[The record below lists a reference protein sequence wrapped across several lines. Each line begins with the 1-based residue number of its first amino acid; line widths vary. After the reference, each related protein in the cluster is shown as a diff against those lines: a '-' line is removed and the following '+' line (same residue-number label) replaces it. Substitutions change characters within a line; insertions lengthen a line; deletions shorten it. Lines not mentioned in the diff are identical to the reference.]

1 MARPSQYLP
10 EMTQPGRAHGSER
23 EPVESLDFDQIYETE
38 FGYVWNCLRRLGIP
52 ESDLPDLAHEVFLRV
67 FGALAQYDRQRPLR
81 PWLFGVC
88 LRTASDFRRLARH
101 RREVGSNSA
110 DMADV
115 ASGAEQHLGEEE
127 DRRLVVA
134 ALQDLRLERR
144 AVLVMHKIDG
154 LTVPEI
160 SEALGVPLNT
170 VYSRLR
176 RGLADFTI
184 AVRRLRK
191 TYRG

>member
-1 MARPSQYLP
+1 
-10 EMTQPGRAHGSER
+10 MTRRDGVRGSER
-23 EPVESLDFDQIYETE
+23 EPAETLDFDQIYETE
-38 FGYVWNCLRRLGIP
+38 FGYVWNCLRRLGIQ
-52 ESDLPDLAHEVFLRV
+52 ESDLPDLTHEVFLRV
-67 FGALAQYDRQRPLR
+67 FGALSQYDRDRPLR

-101 RREVGSNSA
+101 RREVGSSSA
-110 DMADV
+110 DMADNG
-115 ASGAEQHLGEEE
+115 SGAEQQVGEAE
-127 DRRLVVA
+127 DRRLVIA
-134 ALQDLRLERR
+134 ALQEVRLERR
-144 AVLVMHKIDG
+144 AVLVMHNIDG

-176 RGLADFTI
+176 RGLADFTV
-184 AVRRLRK
+184 AVRRIRK